1 MASAWGV
8 SWGFSWGNSWGSIS
22 PPPVPSGG
30 GGGGK
35 RLRARPSRP
44 LWVVAGKV
52 FDDPWVAQKYLAS
65 ITPKP
70 TPESAPVTKPIEKP
84 PAQFLVVESD
94 RVEVDLTRFT
104 YADELARDSIEAHME
119 LARII
124 IDERDMQ
131 IATLMAMAMLDD

>member
-1 MASAWGV
+1 MLLRNRLLGGALFAGLLF
-8 SWGFSWGNSWGSIS
+8 GA
-22 PPPVPSGG
+22 PEQQPAELAGG
-30 GGGGK
+30 GSSVAK
-35 RLRARPSRP
+35 KSRP

-70 TPESAPVTKPIEKP
+70 APESAPVTTPIEKP

-104 YADELARDSIEAHME
+104 YADEIARDSIEAHME

-124 IDERDMQ
+124 IEERDMQ

>member
-1 MASAWGV
+1 MLLRNRLLGGALFAGLLF
-8 SWGFSWGNSWGSIS
+8 GA
-22 PPPVPSGG
+22 PEQQPVEPASGG
-30 GGGGK
+30 GSVAK
-35 RLRARPSRP
+35 KSRP

-70 TPESAPVTKPIEKP
+70 APESAPVTAPIQKP

-104 YADELARDSIEAHME
+104 YADELAHDSIEAHME

-131 IATLMAMAMLDD
+131 IATLMAIAMLDD

>member
-1 MASAWGV
+1 MLLRNKLLGGALFAGLLF
-8 SWGFSWGNSWGSIS
+8 GA
-22 PPPVPSGG
+22 PEQQPVEPAGG
-30 GGGGK
+30 GGGSVAK
-35 RLRARPSRP
+35 KSRP

-70 TPESAPVTKPIEKP
+70 APESAPVTTPIKKP

-94 RVEVDLTRFT
+94 RVDVDLTRFT